1 MNESEKSM
9 MPRFQI
15 SLNVAD
21 VEAAVQFYSRLFGVE
36 PVKRRAGYA
45 NFVVAEP
52 PMKLIVIEDEG
63 TPGTLN
69 HLGIEHS
76 DSARVA
82 SETARIA
89 GLGVPVLVDDQ
100 HTCCFATQDKA
111 WARDPDGVPW
121 EVYTVVDDADH
132 FGYNPHGGT
141 PVDAILPPV
150 DIDEVRAAL
159 DDPEVLVIDAQG
171 DGKFDVAHMPG
182 AIDMHLD
189 DVLGQA
195 EQLVD
200 HRDRRIIV
208 YCTDAECL
216 GSEFVG
222 TQLVQAG
229 YSNVGRFPGG
239 VKEWADAGLPVESAR
254 PADGSAASA
263 RDS

>member
-1 MNESEKSM
+1 M

-21 VEAAVQFYSRLFGVE
+21 VGAAVAFYSKLFGVE
-36 PVKRRAGYA
+36 PAKQREGYA

-52 PMKLIVIEDEG
+52 PMKLIVIENEG

-69 HLGIEHS
+69 HLGIEYADGS
-76 DSARVA
+76 RVA
-82 SETARIA
+82 AETARIA
-89 GLGVPVLVDDQ
+89 ELGVPVHVDDA
-100 HTCCFATQDKA
+100 HTCCFATQEKA

-121 EVYTVVDDADH
+121 EVYTVVDDTEH

-159 DDPEVLVIDAQG
+159 DDPAVLVIDAQG
-171 DGKFDVAHMPG
+171 DGNYEHAHLPG
-182 AIDMHLD
+182 AVDIHLD
-189 DVLGQA
+189 DVLDQA
-195 EQLVD
+195 SALID
-200 HRDRRIIV
+200 HSERRVIL
-208 YCTDAECL
+208 YCTDADCL

-239 VKEWADAGLPVESAR
+239 VKEWVDAGLPIESAL
-254 PADGSAASA
+254 PADGAPTPTATA
-263 RDS
+263 